1 MKSAVEMTPRGKRGK
16 LKKRVS
22 HSSHRAWKSG
32 KEQRRRIST
41 FPPRRRRGSYLEERG
56 KHEGKTKFR
65 LTDPVTSSTITAPAS
80 LRSDRDHH
88 GVGMSDRIQIGIT
101 DHLHRNQQLA
111 KFFRLDS
118 EKGSDEELRRH

>member
-88 GVGMSDRIQIGIT
+88 GVGMSDRNQIGIT
-101 DHLHRNQQLA
+101 DHLHRNQQFNCKRASPAAPEPA
-111 KFFRLDS
+111 KKS
-118 EKGSDEELRRH
+118 K